1 VQYISCYQ
9 AHDDILFIAALL
21 LKLEKRI
28 AEVHIES
35 KELGFTKPGPY
46 IFELLADL
54 NITHKTAPKLK
65 SIVTDASTLLE
76 EDSQEKS
83 TSNICRL
90 ETMKDILD
98 IIFRDGRTS
107 HAKYYRVS
115 FELLFT
121 LQWIVFVSYCFT
133 AILVCIVLLLYLFYS
148 ILFQILFPCKKQV
161 HVKEAEAWAA
171 NGSIGSFGLIWMH
184 YTHSC
189 C

>member
-1 VQYISCYQ
+1 MFTGFSGKADNCIQKTCFFFLLVQYISCYQ

-83 TSNICRL
+83 TSTICRL

-121 LQWIVFVSYCFT
+121 LQWIVC
-133 AILVCIVLLLYLFYS
+133 VLLFHSNSCLYSF
-148 ILFQILFPCKKQV
+148 
-161 HVKEAEAWAA
+161 AA
-171 NGSIGSFGLIWMH
+171 LLVL
-184 YTHSC
+184 
-189 C
+189 